1 MIKLGNFTWEAALLK
16 IAKHY
21 GYKEQLGQLQEE
33 CGELVAAAH
42 KQVKKENGEWL
53 INDNF
58 VEEVADVEIMIE
70 QLKLLFKIKE
80 PVEGIKAAKIRRQLD
95 RIHNEEVE
103 IAARKVT
110 ELYTLMDIALSRKE
124 SKNAKV

>member
-1 MIKLGNFTWEAALLK
+1 
-16 IAKHY
+16 
-21 GYKEQLGQLQEE
+21 
-33 CGELVAAAH
+33 
-42 KQVKKENGEWL
+42 
-53 INDNF
+53 
-58 VEEVADVEIMIE
+58 MIE
-70 QLKLLFKIKE
+70 QLKLLFKIQE

-95 RIHNEEVE
+95 KIHNEEVE